1 MRRRPSP
8 GQFSPSRNGCSSVS
22 VDTQFHTPV
31 YNAVAYPGGG
41 FLRSLKRAPGRRS
54 RAGVAVFGPTP
65 PSAGGEPARP
75 EPPRVSELRRLLGWF
90 IRVRW
95 LFVCGLVLAVVVA
108 VNVFGIAL
116 AVGKTLAVAVVIAS
130 YNVVFAA
137 YHRYQRR
144 TSPDPAGGAI
154 EAGLQIGLDLV
165 ALTVLLHFMGGG
177 TSPLVCLY
185 LIHANAGVMFLPRR
199 AALLIGAGAF
209 GLFLSLVVP
218 EWGAVVPSD
227 ALTAVSAVAGAQAP
241 FRAVLALSLLVTMS
255 ASMAITSTIVRG
267 LRTRERQLEEA
278 LTSLSEKQMQLVQTE
293 KHASLGR
300 LVAGIAHE
308 INNPIQFIHGN
319 MGLLSEA
326 FGDVLPILDAEAG
339 RRPDLRLARLDY
351 PFFRK
356 QVPVLLKDLSD
367 GADRIGIIVREL
379 RAYARQDEGRLD
391 QHVDLAAVIR
401 AATRLLHNRL
411 KHYRV
416 DQDLDP
422 ALPAMQG
429 NAAQLQQV
437 VVNALENALQA
448 LPGDGSGHIAVRAH
462 PARGGKT
469 IEFTVEDN
477 GCGIAPEHR
486 DLIFDPFFTTRQAS
500 GGTGLGLAIIDEIVK
515 QHRGRIE
522 VESEVGQGTIF
533 RFLLPVKGAG
543 AA

>member
-1 MRRRPSP
+1 M
-8 GQFSPSRNGCSSVS
+8 SSL
-22 VDTQFHTPV
+22 
-31 YNAVAYPGGG
+31 
-41 FLRSLKRAPGRRS
+41 LRSLKREPERR
-54 RAGVAVFGPTP
+54 GVVGSVVFGPTQL
-65 PSAGGEPARP
+65 AGDGDVPRP
-75 EPPRVSELRRLLGWF
+75 GPPREHELRRLLGWF

-95 LFVCGLVLAVVVA
+95 LFVCGLVLAVAVA
-108 VNVFGIAL
+108 VNVFRIEL
-116 AVGKTLAVAVVIAS
+116 AVGKALAVAVVIAS
-130 YNVVFAA
+130 YNVLFAA
-137 YHRYQRR
+137 YHRYHRR
-144 TSPDPAGGAI
+144 VSHAPAGGGL

-165 ALTVLLHFMGGG
+165 ALTVLLYFMGGG

-185 LIHANAGVMFLPRR
+185 LIHANAAVMLLSRR
-199 AALLIGAGAF
+199 TAWLIGASAF
-209 GLFLSLVVP
+209 GLFLSLVVL
-218 EWGAVVPSD
+218 ESGTVLPSA
-227 ALTAVSAVAGAQAP
+227 ALAAVSPVAGAQTP
-241 FRAVLALSLLVTMS
+241 FRAVLALSLLVTMT
-255 ASMAITSTIVRG
+255 ASMAITSTIMRG

-319 MGLLSEA
+319 MGLLTEA
-326 FGDVLPILDAEAG
+326 FSDALPILEAEAE

-351 PFFRK
+351 RFFRK
-356 QVPVLLKDLSD
+356 QLPVLLQDLSD

-391 QHVDLAAVIR
+391 QDVDLAAVIR
-401 AATRLLHNRL
+401 ASTRLLHNRL
-411 KHYRV
+411 KHYHV

-422 ALPAMQG
+422 ALPPMQG
-429 NAAQLQQV
+429 NGAQLQQV
-437 VVNALENALQA
+437 VVNALENAVQA
-448 LPGDGSGHIAVRAH
+448 LPADGTGHIAVRAH
-462 PARGGKT
+462 PVKGGKA

-486 DLIFDPFFTTRQAS
+486 GRIFDPFFTTRQAS
-500 GGTGLGLAIIDEIVK
+500 GGTGLGLAIIEEIVK

-522 VESEVGQGTIF
+522 VESGVGQGTIF

>member
-1 MRRRPSP
+1 M
-8 GQFSPSRNGCSSVS
+8 
-22 VDTQFHTPV
+22 
-31 YNAVAYPGGG
+31 AVPAGG
-41 FLRSLKRAPGRRS
+41 FLRSLKRGPDRRS
-54 RAGVAVFGPTP
+54 AAGSVVFGPTQ
-65 PSAGGEPARP
+65 PSAGGQSARP

-95 LFVCGLVLAVVVA
+95 LFVCGLVLAVVVG
-108 VNVFGIAL
+108 VNVFGIEL
-116 AVGKTLAVAVVIAS
+116 AAGKTLAVAVVIAS
-130 YNVVFAA
+130 YNVLFAA

-144 TSPDPAGGAI
+144 TSPDPAGGAV

-185 LIHANAGVMFLPRR
+185 LIHANAGVMLLPRR
-199 AALLIGAGAF
+199 AALAIGAGAF
-209 GLFLSLVVP
+209 GLFLSLVVLD
-218 EWGAVVPSD
+218 AVLPGD
-227 ALTAVSAVAGAQAP
+227 ALTGVSAVAGAQGP

-278 LTSLSEKQMQLVQTE
+278 LTSLSEKQVQLVQTE

-326 FGDVLPILDAEAG
+326 FTDALPILDAEAG
-339 RRPDLRLARLDY
+339 RRPDLRLARLNY

-356 QVPVLLKDLSD
+356 QVPVLLQDLSD

-391 QHVDLAAVIR
+391 QDVDLAAVIR

-429 NAAQLQQV
+429 NGAQLQQV

-448 LPGDGSGHIAVRAH
+448 LPDDGSGHIAVRAH

-500 GGTGLGLAIIDEIVK
+500 GGTGLGLAIIEEIVK

>member
-1 MRRRPSP
+1 MKREPARRGGP
-8 GQFSPSRNGCSSVS
+8 GSI
-22 VDTQFHTPV
+22 
-31 YNAVAYPGGG
+31 
-41 FLRSLKRAPGRRS
+41 
-54 RAGVAVFGPTP
+54 VFGPG
-65 PSAGGEPARP
+65 APAADGDASRP

-95 LFVCGLVLAVVVA
+95 LFVCGLVLAVAVA
-108 VNVFGIAL
+108 VNVFQIEL

-130 YNVVFAA
+130 YNVLFAA

-144 TSPDPAGGAI
+144 LGPGPNGGGI

-165 ALTVLLHFMGGG
+165 ALTVLLHIMRAG

-185 LIHANAGVMFLPRR
+185 LIHANVGVMLLPRR
-199 AALLIGAGAF
+199 AALAIGAGAF
-209 GLFLSLVVP
+209 GLFLSLVVLD
-218 EWGAVVPSD
+218 WGVVVPAE
-227 ALTAVSAVAGAQAP
+227 ALTDMSIVGGAQIP
-241 FRAVLALSLLVTMS
+241 FRTVLVLSVLVTMS
-255 ASMAITSTIVRG
+255 ASMAITSTIMRG

-326 FGDVLPILDAEAG
+326 FTDALPILDAEAG

-351 PFFRK
+351 PFFRR
-356 QVPVLLKDLSD
+356 QLPVLLQDLRD

-391 QHVDLAAVIR
+391 QDVDLAAVIR
-401 AATRLLHNRL
+401 ASTRLLHNRL
-411 KHYRV
+411 KHCQV

-422 ALPAMQG
+422 ALPTVHG
-429 NAAQLQQV
+429 NGAQLQQV
-437 VVNALENALQA
+437 VVNALENAVLA
-448 LPGDGSGHIAVRAH
+448 VSADGTGHIAVRAH
-462 PARGGKT
+462 PMRGGKL

-486 DLIFDPFFTTRQAS
+486 DHIFDPFFTTRQTS
-500 GGTGLGLAIIDEIVK
+500 GGTGLGLAIVEEIVK

-543 AA
+543 VA